1 MAGAFDAGTVNARL
15 VLDLKEWTGNMEKA
29 KQDTTS
35 LANTVEKNKAVIQDM
50 GKAFT
55 AAGAAITLAL
65 GSALKKAAD
74 YGDMLA
80 KTSQKTGIAVETL
93 SGLKLAADLS
103 GTSIEGMAMALAKM
117 SRTMSD
123 AQQGSKEAQEA
134 IQRLGITVTDGSG
147 KMKSMDDLL
156 GEVADKFQVMPDGV
170 EKSAMAME
178 IFGRSGV
185 QMIPLLNQ
193 GSKGLK
199 DTRAEA
205 EQLGIVMSGPAAKAS
220 EAFNDQITRL
230 KAAFMGI
237 AITIAQTLM
246 PIVKGITSIFTS
258 AAVAVRK
265 VFEIFPPLGSAV
277 TVVVGTFG
285 ALMAVVGPLMLALP
299 TLLSIKTK
307 IAAILPVINARL
319 GALKLTLGGII
330 GVFAAV
336 TLAAQATAFAF
347 QKVHEAQDR
356 AMGVIKQTAEQSSK
370 GWKFAQESIKGST
383 TVAAEDIKKFIAR
396 QREAGRSSEEIGAAI
411 ERVYRT
417 RISASM
423 KQVAKD
429 SEEMAATVI
438 EIQREVTDKIKEL
451 TLGEYD
457 FRIYQAARWRD
468 DIILKAKDS
477 VNAAKITADAQK
489 AYALEVSKI
498 RKEQAQAAADAE
510 IAAFEKSK
518 RAGEKMWKRWEDE
531 AQDAIPS
538 VQQLMFRASE
548 KMVAAQKWVA
558 QQFGITFGQITSQA
572 APTTEKLKKSFSD
585 TASKINQTIQILQQ
599 GFSQFFSGLN
609 EMSQQRFKQE
619 TDRMTEEYEE
629 KKKAI
634 EDSLMTEEEKNAA
647 LETLDA
653 DFAEKKKALEIKQAE
668 ANKRSSLMQAVVNT
682 ALAVTSALST
692 KPFFPMG
699 LIAAA
704 AALAAGYI
712 QVRIIQKQTIPAM
725 AEGGLVNRPTT
736 VLAGEAGPEAILPMR
751 ELQRMLGTDRK
762 SGGGAKTVNVNISAI
777 DTLGMESYTRR
788 AIIPEIK
795 RALANESL
803 TISPNAVR

>member
-80 KTSQKTGIAVETL
+80 KTSQKTGITVEAL
-93 SGLKLAADLS
+93 SGLKLAAELS
-103 GTSIEGMAMALAKM
+103 DVSIEGLAAGLAKM
-117 SRTMSD
+117 SRTMND

-178 IFGRSGV
+178 IFGRAGV
-185 QMIPLLNQ
+185 QLIPLLNQ

-220 EAFNDQITRL
+220 EEFNDQITRL
-230 KAAFMGI
+230 KTAFLGI

-246 PIVKGITSIFTS
+246 PIMKGVFDIFTS
-258 AAVAVRK
+258 AAIAVRK
-265 VFEIFPPLGSAV
+265 VFEIFPPLGSAI
-277 TVVVGTFG
+277 TIVVGTFG
-285 ALMAVVGPLMLALP
+285 ALMAVIGPLMLALP
-299 TLLSIKTK
+299 TLLSVKMK
-307 IAAILPVINARL
+307 IAAILPVINGRL
-319 GALKLTLGGII
+319 ATLKISLGGII
-330 GVFAAV
+330 GTFAAV
-336 TLAAQATAFAF
+336 TIAIQATTWAMDKMQA
-347 QKVHEAQDR
+347 AADR
-356 AMGVIKQTAEQSSK
+356 ASAEVMRAGNEAGM
-370 GWKFAQESIKGST
+370 GWKFAQASIKGST
-383 TVAAEDIKKFIAR
+383 SVAAEDIKRFIDK
-396 QREAGRSSEEIGAAI
+396 QRAAGKSAEEIGQTIYQMYRLKIGAAI
-411 ERVYRT
+411 KR
-417 RISASM
+417 
-423 KQVAKD
+423 VAKD
-429 SEEMAATVI
+429 TEDMAVAVI
-438 EIQREVTDKIKEL
+438 DIQREITDKIKEL

-468 DIILKAKDS
+468 DIVLKSKDS
-477 VNAAKITADAQK
+477 VNAAKIAADAQK

-498 RKEQAQAAADAE
+498 RKEQAEAAAAAE
-510 IAAFEKSK
+510 IDAFEKSK

-538 VQQLMFRASE
+538 VQKLMFRASE
-548 KMVAAQKWVA
+548 KIVDAQKWVA
-558 QQFGITFGQITSQA
+558 QQFGITFGQIVSQA
-572 APTTEKLKKSFSD
+572 VPTTEKVKKSFSD

-599 GFSQFFSGLN
+599 GFGQFFSGLN

-619 TDRMTEEYEE
+619 TDRMTAEYEE

-634 EDSLMTEEEKNAA
+634 MDSLLSEEEKNAA
-647 LETLDA
+647 LEALDSEFA
-653 DFAEKKKALEIKQAE
+653 DKKRALEIKQAE

-712 QVRIIQKQTIPAM
+712 QVRIIQKQSVPAM

-762 SGGGAKTVNVNISAI
+762 SSGGTKTVNVNISAI
-777 DTLGMESYTRR
+777 DTRGMEGFTRR
-788 AIIPEIK
+788 SIIPEIK
-795 RALANESL
+795 RALANESF